1 MTKLRGETSLRNVLM
16 CIIILHSCFLFTNF
30 TKRGNYSEILVAS
43 LDDVVLLKDSL
54 HSKQRISL

>member
-16 CIIILHSCFLFTNF
+16 CIIILHSFFITNF